1 LAGGLAFREGGK
13 YDLDSEAGQTACKAY
28 LDQLEKVYVVL
39 QIKVSSKAYRE
50 SFSKAYK
57 VLY

>member
-1 LAGGLAFREGGK
+1 MREGGK
-13 YDLDSEAGQTACKAY
+13 YDLDSEGGQTACKAY
-28 LDQLEKVYVVL
+28 LDQLERVAAAL
-39 QIKVSSKAYRE
+39 HIKVASKAYRE

>member
-1 LAGGLAFREGGK
+1 VREDGK

-28 LDQLEKVYVVL
+28 LDQLEKMCLTL
-39 QIKVSSKAYRE
+39 QIKAYSKAYRE